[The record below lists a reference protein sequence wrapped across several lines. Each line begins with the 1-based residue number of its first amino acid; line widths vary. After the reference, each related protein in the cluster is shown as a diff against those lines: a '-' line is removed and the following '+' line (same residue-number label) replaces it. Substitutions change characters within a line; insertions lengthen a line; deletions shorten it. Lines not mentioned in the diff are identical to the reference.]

1 MSLSLRIIKKAKQ
14 LLNKL
19 ALFLKD
25 AKTVVVIGMG
35 NELRADD
42 AVGLHVI
49 RLLKPQTTHRLQV
62 FEGHMTPEA
71 FLKPACDFH
80 PTHVLIVDAAE
91 IHTTPGRWKIIS
103 SYELEEGLFTTHA
116 IPATEVA
123 AEFQRRCGAKVAFL
137 GIQPKR
143 RDILLSLSI
152 ECQRA
157 AQEIADSI
165 CRILIE
171 NT

>member
-1 MSLSLRIIKKAKQ
+1 

-19 ALFLKD
+19 GLFLKN

-42 AVGLHVI
+42 AVGLHVV
-49 RLLKPQTTHRLQV
+49 RLLKPQPTQRLQV

-71 FLKPACDFH
+71 FIRPACEFH
-80 PTHVLIVDAAE
+80 PTHVLIIDAAE
-91 IHTTPGRWKIIS
+91 LHTTPGAWKFIS

-123 AEFQRRCGAKVAFL
+123 AEFQRRCDAKVAFL

-143 RDILLSLSI
+143 RGISLSLST
-152 ECQRA
+152 ECQHA
-157 AQEIADSI
+157 AKEIADSI
-165 CRILIE
+165 YRILIE
-171 NT
+171 DT